1 METTLTTHEID
12 TRWNGPAG
20 VANGGFAC
28 GAFAQY
34 VGGSATVR
42 LESAPTLGV
51 AHRVQRHDQGVRI
64 VSPDDV
70 LVATVTRAEPFVL
83 TPPVVPTYDE
93 ALAARRAHP
102 LRGIQHPLSDCVVC
116 GPDRADGLGVTP
128 GPHPTLDDVL
138 VAPFEPRA
146 DFAEGG
152 TARIEA
158 VWGAL
163 DCPSYPA
170 ALMREQRLAF
180 AGELTGHVVRDV
192 AVGERLVAVGW
203 TTGRGRRSHRT
214 SVALVDAAG
223 RTVASSR
230 ATWVEIVAR

>member
-1 METTLTTHEID
+1 MTTTTTTHEID
-12 TRWNGPAG
+12 RRWNGPAG
-20 VANGGFAC
+20 VANGGFAS

-34 VGGSATVR
+34 VGGTATVR

-51 AHRVQRHDQGVRI
+51 AHRVEQHDDLVRV
-64 VSPDDV
+64 VSPDGV
-70 LVATVTRAEPFVL
+70 TVATVTPVDEFVL
-83 TPPVVPTYDE
+83 TPPVVPSYDE

-102 LRGIQHPLSDCVVC
+102 LRGIAHPLSNCVVC
-116 GPDRADGLGVTP
+116 GPDRVDGMGVTA
-128 GPHPTLDDVL
+128 GPHPDLDDVMI
-138 VAPFEPRA
+138 APFEPREE
-146 DFAEGG
+146 FAVGG
-152 TARIEA
+152 LARIEA

-170 ALMREQRLAF
+170 RLMRERRFAL

-203 TTGRGRRSHRT
+203 ATARGRRSHRT
-214 SVALVDAAG
+214 AVAIVDAEG

-230 ATWVEIVAR
+230 AVWVEIAT